1 MIDPNLPLELDDGTP
16 VQLHKYQQE
25 LKRVWIINPVGS
37 SVSRHRSSRS
47 EIYWYCAKTGVFG
60 GGTKENY
67 KLLRNV
73 DEKDLYERDL
83 E

>member
-47 EIYWYCAKTGVFG
+47 DIYWYYAETGVFG
-60 GGTKENY
+60 GGTKESY

-73 DEKDLYERDL
+73 DEEDLYERDL